1 LGPCRSV
8 NAREAKQAA
17 TAMSTD
23 LQIFTIGHSSHP
35 LGSFVWLLR
44 KHGIEVLVDIRRFPG
59 SRQHPHF
66 SRDSLSA
73 SLQEEDIEYH
83 WLEALGGRRHRKK
96 TDSPSPNRGLR
107 DRSFRN
113 YADYM
118 ATDDFRLAISKLLEI
133 TENRRSAI
141 MCAEGL
147 YWQCHRRLVS
157 DYLLANHIIVRHI
170 FPGGEVKPHKLTS
183 GAQVVAGAV
192 TYPGQPTLFDM

>member
-1 LGPCRSV
+1 MH
-8 NAREAKQAA
+8 A
-17 TAMSTD
+17 TPR
-23 LQIFTIGHSSHP
+23 QIQVFTIGHSSHP

-44 KHGIEVLVDIRRFPG
+44 KHGIESLVDIRRFPG

-66 SRDSLSA
+66 SRESLSA
-73 SLQEEDIEYH
+73 SMQEEEIAYH
-83 WLEALGGRRHRKK
+83 WLEALGGRRHRNT

-118 ATDDFRLAISKLLEI
+118 ATDDFRQGISKLLEI
-133 TENRRSAI
+133 AGNHRAAI
-141 MCAEGL
+141 LCAEGL

-157 DYLLANHIIVRHI
+157 DYLLANGVTVQHI

-183 GAQVVAGAV
+183 GAKIGNGIV